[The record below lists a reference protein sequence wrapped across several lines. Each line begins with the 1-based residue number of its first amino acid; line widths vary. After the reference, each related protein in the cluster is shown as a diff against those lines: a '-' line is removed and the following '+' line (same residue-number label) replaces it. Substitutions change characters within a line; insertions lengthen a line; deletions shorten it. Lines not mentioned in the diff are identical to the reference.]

1 MNVVHL
7 VGGEENS
14 GAFKGASLLNN
25 DLKCLTLVSIAI
37 PLNSINALCIRSMS
51 FSKVKNL

>member
-25 DLKCLTLVSIAI
+25 DLKDYGI
-37 PLNSINALCIRSMS
+37 NSEIIHE
-51 FSKVKNL
+51 KKN